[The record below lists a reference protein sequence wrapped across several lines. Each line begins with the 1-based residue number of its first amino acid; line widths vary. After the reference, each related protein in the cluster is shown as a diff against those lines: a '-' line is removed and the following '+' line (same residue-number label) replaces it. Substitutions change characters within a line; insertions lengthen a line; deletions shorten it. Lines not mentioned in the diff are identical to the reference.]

1 MAFDTRTLLR
11 KPMADPVRL
20 QKSLQKIGIPR
31 SLRDSIVV
39 GTKSVLAP
47 GEEEKRRRHAMKMAL
62 PKSTPIE
69 KLQTDGAAILASDL
83 VPGAQEAASAMG
95 NLFQRLNEAGRVVK
109 PSGERKADFLVRLAG
124 DEEIMALEPVSNF
137 VLSDEL
143 IGLASHYFGQ
153 VPVLSRVDFWWS
165 PPNESKAESQMY
177 HYDGED
183 KSQLKVILNVVD
195 VDENTGPFTF
205 LTAPASSSIAK
216 TRRQSARLDDDSVE
230 TSAGSDAIHRLTGPA
245 GTVGAVDTSRC
256 LHYGS
261 RGNTRQRLILMLQF
275 TRFLAPKAS
284 FPNWEL
290 AALATGPNGLDE
302 TRKMVLNAI

>member
-1 MAFDTRTLLR
+1 MGFDRRALLQ

-20 QKSLQKIGIPR
+20 QKSLQKFGIPR
-31 SLRDSIVV
+31 RMRDTIVI
-39 GTKSVLAP
+39 GTKNVLAP
-47 GEEEKRRRHAMKMAL
+47 GEETRRRQQLSQVAEPKCAEIENFRSTGAGLLDTAHLPQARPAAAAM
-62 PKSTPIE
+62 
-69 KLQTDGAAILASDL
+69 
-83 VPGAQEAASAMG
+83 SAFYSQ
-95 NLFQRLNEAGRVVK
+95 LKEAGRVEK
-109 PSGERKADFLVRLAG
+109 PDGHRKANFLVRLAG
-124 DEEIMALEPVSNF
+124 DEEVMAIDAVRAF

-165 PPNESKAESQMY
+165 PPNESKAESQLY

-205 LTAPASSSIAK
+205 LNAVASEKIGK
-216 TRRQSARLDDDSVE
+216 TRRHSARLDDDAVE
-230 TSAGSDAIHRLTGPA
+230 STVGLDAVTRLIGPA

-261 RGNTRQRLILMLQF
+261 RGNSRERLILMLQF

-284 FPNWEL
+284 LPTWD
-290 AALATGPNGLDE
+290 LDACNLRPE
-302 TRKMVLNAI
+302 NLDKSHQMVLNRV

>member
-11 KPMADPVRL
+11 KPMADPIRM
-20 QKSLQKIGIPR
+20 QKSLQRFGIPR
-31 SLRDSIVV
+31 SLRDTIVV

-47 GEEEKRRRHAMKMAL
+47 GEEEKRRRKVSEVAP
-62 PKSTPIE
+62 PKSTPIDTF
-69 KLQTDGAAILASDL
+69 QSDGAAILASDL
-83 VPGAQEAASAMG
+83 VPGAQEAAGAMG
-95 NLFQRLNEAGRVVK
+95 DLFQQLKGAGRVTK
-109 PSGERKADFLVRLAG
+109 PDGHRKADFLVRLAG
-124 DEEIMALEPVSNF
+124 DEEVMALKPVCNF

-165 PPNESKAESQMY
+165 PPNETKAESQMY

-205 LTAPASSSIAK
+205 LTAPASSTIAK
-216 TRRQSARLDDDSVE
+216 TRRHSARLDDEAVE
-230 TSAGSDAIHRLTGPA
+230 STAGRDAIYRLIGPK

-261 RGNTRQRLILMLQF
+261 RGNTRERLILMLQF

-284 FPNWEL
+284 FPNWDL
-290 AALATGPNGLDE
+290 KALGMRPEELDE
-302 TRKMVLNAI
+302 TRKMVLNSI